1 MNVASP
7 RLASEDDAVMTM
19 PAPATD
25 PRRRAAS
32 LPKMQLER
40 ATLPSEIY
48 RRLKA
53 MILDGGLKPGELVT
67 IQSLS
72 SAFGVSAMPVREALQ
87 RLTGERALTVISGRS
102 VGIPQLAA
110 DRLQDL
116 SKVRMEIEGTAAEWA
131 AARITSAECARLA
144 DLVAAMGHA
153 AGSGD
158 TGSYVRA
165 NHDFHFTIYGAAGSE
180 ALLGVIEA
188 LWLQVSPYFHLLHG
202 SGNYFDANEQHR
214 LALRALRR
222 GDARSCG
229 KHIRQ
234 DIRAA
239 AKVLLEL
246 LAEPS
251 ER

>member
-1 MNVASP
+1 
-7 RLASEDDAVMTM
+7 
-19 PAPATD
+19 
-25 PRRRAAS
+25 
-32 LPKMQLER
+32 MQLER

-48 RRLKA
+48 RRLKS

-72 SAFGVSAMPVREALQ
+72 HAFGVSTMPVREALQ

-110 DRLQDL
+110 DRLRDL
-116 SKVRMEIEGTAAEWA
+116 SKVRMELEGIAAEWA
-131 AARITSAECARLA
+131 TKNITAADCARLA
-144 DLVAAMGHA
+144 DLVAAMGKA
-153 AGSGD
+153 AVNGD
-158 TGSYVRA
+158 THAYVHA
-165 NHDFHFTIYGAAGSE
+165 NHDFHFRIYGAAGSE
-180 ALLGVIEA
+180 ALLGVIEG
-188 LWLQVSPYFHLLHG
+188 LWLQVSPYFHLLHR
-202 SGNYFDANEQHR
+202 SGNYVDANEQHR

-239 AKVLLEL
+239 TKVLLRL
-246 LAEPS
+246 LAEPH
-251 ER
+251 EP

>member
-1 MNVASP
+1 
-7 RLASEDDAVMTM
+7 MTM
-19 PAPATD
+19 PATATES
-25 PRRRAAS
+25 RRRAAS
-32 LPKMQLER
+32 LPKMPLER

-72 SAFGVSAMPVREALQ
+72 HAFGVSAMPVREALQ

-102 VGIPQLAA
+102 VGIPQLSA
-110 DRLQDL
+110 DRLRDL

-131 AARITSAECARLA
+131 TARITSADCAKLA
-144 DLVAAMGHA
+144 ELVAAMGQA
-153 AGSGD
+153 AGDGD

-188 LWLQVSPYFHLLHG
+188 LWLQVSPYFHLLHR

-222 GDARSCG
+222 SDAKSCG

-234 DIRAA
+234 DIHAA
-239 AKVLLEL
+239 TKVLLRL
-246 LAEPS
+246 LAEPHES
-251 ER
+251 